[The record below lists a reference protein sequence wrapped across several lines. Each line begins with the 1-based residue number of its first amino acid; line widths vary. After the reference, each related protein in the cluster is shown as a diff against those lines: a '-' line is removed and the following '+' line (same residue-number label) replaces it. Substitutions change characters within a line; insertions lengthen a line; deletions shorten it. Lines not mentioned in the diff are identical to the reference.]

1 MNIFGIFFSFIR
13 KVDIWGRRKF
23 FITATVG
30 PSIIKEFI
38 CAERFSNWML
48 HLQAVTKMANLF
60 VATGHVNYARRTY
73 MYVQD
78 MLDLP
83 NSHPWLHQKF
93 MEGHHAIRRSDRF
106 WAGLWSDL
114 VIEQTLMCSLKSKGG
129 LTRGR
134 GFTENVRNLW
144 VWSIS
149 HSAAV
154 HEAMTS
160 LSGIKMTSSEQ
171 HVEMTTKRMLIDTND
186 HMVFHRWIE
195 ARNPFNMEDITFI
208 HYLVDWSRSNAKIT

>member
-1 MNIFGIFFSFIR
+1 
-13 KVDIWGRRKF
+13 
-23 FITATVG
+23 
-30 PSIIKEFI
+30 
-38 CAERFSNWML
+38 
-48 HLQAVTKMANLF
+48 
-60 VATGHVNYARRTY
+60 
-73 MYVQD
+73 MYIQD

-83 NSHPWLHQKF
+83 YSHPWLHQKF
-93 MEGHHAIRRSDRF
+93 MEGHFAIRHSDRF
-106 WAGLWSDL
+106 WAVLWSDL

-186 HMVFHRWIE
+186 HIVFTGGLKLATHSTWKT
-195 ARNPFNMEDITFI
+195 NTFI